1 MNAMTDSST
10 EKPEFH
16 NGPHG
21 KIAYRKS
28 EGDGPGMIWLGGFR
42 SDMEGSKAETLHQHA
57 METGQ
62 AFLRFDYSGHGMSEG
77 KFEEGTIST
86 WLADTLAV
94 LDDLTDGPQILVG
107 SSMGG
112 WIALLVALAR
122 PARIA
127 GMILIAPAPDF
138 TETLMWAGFDQAARH
153 TLITQGILKTPSDY
167 SDEPDI
173 ITHALI
179 EDGRNNLVLDKKIPV
194 TGPVRILQGVQD
206 PDVPFQHAIRV
217 IDAVES
223 EDVHM
228 LLVKAGDHRLSTDDD
243 LARLTNV
250 ASEVTKTIRSSG
262 L

>member
-10 EKPEFH
+10 EKPESH

-112 WIALLVALAR
+112 WIALLVALALS
-122 PARIA
+122 
-127 GMILIAPAPDF
+127 LI
-138 TETLMWAGFDQAARH
+138 H
-153 TLITQGILKTPSDY
+153 I
-167 SDEPDI
+167 
-173 ITHALI
+173 
-179 EDGRNNLVLDKKIPV
+179 
-194 TGPVRILQGVQD
+194 
-206 PDVPFQHAIRV
+206 
-217 IDAVES
+217 
-223 EDVHM
+223 
-228 LLVKAGDHRLSTDDD
+228 
-243 LARLTNV
+243 
-250 ASEVTKTIRSSG
+250 
-262 L
+262 